1 MDTSR
6 SDEHTSVTR
15 TLGERMVMVAR
26 MLGAEHVRQVLVDDA
41 GLDLVEIQR
50 QIRARLVRQDLFSP
64 IAVERAPFADAA
76 PIALPQRVKAKRKP
90 PQSSA
95 AAADDREAA

>member
-1 MDTSR
+1 MNTSR
-6 SDEHTSVTR
+6 SDERTSVTQ

-50 QIRARLVRQDLFSP
+50 QLRARQTRQDLFVP
-64 IAVERAPFADAA
+64 LAVERAPFADAG
-76 PIALPQRVKAKRKP
+76 PIALPDRVKARRKP
-90 PQSSA
+90 PQKTIG
-95 AAADDREAA
+95 ADQEAA

>member
-1 MDTSR
+1 
-6 SDEHTSVTR
+6 
-15 TLGERMVMVAR
+15 MVLVAR

-50 QIRARLVRQDLFSP
+50 QIRARTVRQDLFSP
-64 IAVERAPFADAA
+64 ISIETAPFADAQ

-90 PQSSA
+90 PQKTI
-95 AAADDREAA
+95 DDREAA